1 MRIPRTA
8 SAYLVRQVLGWG
20 AIGLAAITLV
30 FLSQNLLRM
39 LDKLLL
45 FGVHAAGVATVV
57 KCIAVTMLAHTVPI
71 AFLFGV
77 LVTIGR
83 MAADGEIL
91 ALRAC
96 GFGMREILLPILLL
110 AVAISASTAW
120 LLLDVENRARREL
133 RSAVI
138 EMTTQGAMITPGEFK
153 RVGDRI
159 VYVRSRD
166 RDGRLESILISDRTD
181 PDRPFMIFAESGSF
195 GWDGESGEARFH
207 LRNGDIHLEPAATEL
222 STDSAPYH
230 RIGFQ
235 DFEYAFTV
243 KNLLELET
251 ARLRPKDMT
260 IAQLQTRLAEL
271 ESGEPGR
278 GSKRA
283 VWEHRVQIHRR
294 YALPIAPTL
303 FALIAVPLA
312 MRLTRA
318 GRSWGVLLCSGLVGI
333 YYGVLTF
340 SQYLALEGAIPAAI
354 ALWIPNALCALAAA
368 VLLVRAGRPAG

>member
-8 SAYLVRQVLGWG
+8 SAYLARQVLGWG
-20 AIGLAAITLV
+20 AIGLASITIL
-30 FLSQNLLRM
+30 FLSQNLVRM

-77 LVTIGR
+77 LVTVGR

-91 ALRAC
+91 ALRSC
-96 GFGMREILLPILLL
+96 GFGLREILLPILVL
-110 AVAISASTAW
+110 AIAISAATAW

-138 EMTTQGAMITPGEFK
+138 EMTTQGEMIAPGEFT

-166 RDGRLESILISDRTD
+166 GDGRLERILISDRTD
-181 PDRPFMIFAESGSF
+181 PERPFMVFAESGSF
-195 GWDGESGEARFH
+195 GWDGESGEARFR
-207 LRNGDIHLEPAATEL
+207 LRNGDIHLEPAAA
-222 STDSAPYH
+222 DSAQYH
-230 RIGFQ
+230 HIGFQ
-235 DFEYAFTV
+235 DFVYSFPV

-251 ARLRPKDMT
+251 ARLRPKDLT
-260 IAQLQTRLAEL
+260 TAQLRARLAEL
-271 ESGEPGR
+271 EAGAPEPR
-278 GSKRA
+278 AKRA
-283 VWEHRVQIHRR
+283 AREIRVQIHRR
-294 YALPIAPTL
+294 YALPLAPTL

-340 SQYLALEGAIPAAI
+340 SQYLALEGALPAAI
-354 ALWIPNALCALAAA
+354 ALWIPNGLCALAAA
-368 VLLVRAGRPAG
+368 VLLARARRPAG